1 MSPADADERCRR
13 RGRRPSG
20 ARPPRSRSGR
30 DQNASRG
37 RRHPLA
43 APCPSPRSGFGGA
56 SGSAEAPE
64 GYRRDDPFEPS
75 GGCGGR
81 ARPSI
86 SNPRHLDP
94 RGGPTGPSSLAIH
107 ARARVNPLNERGP
120 LRRVDQGERT
130 VIADAELVLV
140 RRDRSKEVAL
150 GVRPGDLQLL
160 HRPAGHGGIE
170 PATISGGGF
179 GPSDRPRLQRF
190 DLRFI
195 SVWPIVRPART
206 SRRALSRPTRKA
218 SR

>member
-1 MSPADADERCRR
+1 MCRADADERRRR
-13 RGRRPSG
+13 RGRWPSG
-20 ARPPRSRSGR
+20 AQPPRFPSGR

-37 RRHPLA
+37 RRPPLA

-56 SGSAEAPE
+56 SGAAEAPDR
-64 GYRRDDPFEPS
+64 YPRDDPFETT

-81 ARPSI
+81 ARPTI
-86 SNPRHLDP
+86 SNPRQLDP

-120 LRRVDQGERT
+120 LRWVEQGERT
-130 VIADAELVLV
+130 VIADAAFALV
-140 RRDRSKEVAL
+140 RRDQSKEVAL
-150 GVRPGDLQLL
+150 GVRRGDLQLL

-170 PATISGGGF
+170 PAKVSGGGF

-195 SVWPIVRPART
+195 SARPIVRPART